1 MSFKTESD
9 MFEPL
14 KAHFVES
21 GYEVYS
27 EVVLPGG
34 GRADL
39 VAADDKQIICV
50 EMKKSLSMDLIDQV
64 IERKAS
70 FAHVFIAIPDRKSY
84 FPRFV
89 DRIFRKYGIGV
100 LYVTKNGRVYE
111 ERKSLYRRAFNKK
124 VDIKSYLK
132 PEQQTGI
139 PGGSKGGGY
148 VTEYSLMISRVKR
161 YLEQK
166 KDWVELGEIL
176 EHCEIYYSSPRSS
189 LSKTLRG
196 YESDW
201 CETEVI
207 NGRTHARMRLIEN

>member
-1 MSFKTESD
+1 MTFKTESD

-14 KAHFVES
+14 KKHFLEA

-39 VAADDKQIICV
+39 VAANDTKIVCV

-70 FAHVFIAIPDRKSY
+70 FAYVFLAIPERKTG
-84 FPRFV
+84 FPRFIE
-89 DRIFRKYGIGV
+89 RILRQYGIGI
-100 LYVTKNGRVYE
+100 LYVMKDGYIHE
-111 ERKSLYRRAFNKK
+111 ERPSLYRRAFDKK
-124 VDIKSYLK
+124 TNIKSYLK

-148 VTEYSLMISRVKR
+148 VTEYGLMIKQVRR
-161 YLEQK
+161 YLERK
-166 KDWVELGEIL
+166 KDWVELGQIL
-176 EHCEIYYSSPRSS
+176 KDCETYYRSPRSS
-189 LSKTLRG
+189 LSKALRG
-196 YESDW
+196 YEKSW
-201 CETEVI
+201 CELEVM
-207 NGRTHARMRLIEN
+207 NGKLHARAKVANN

>member
-9 MFEPL
+9 MFDPL
-14 KAHFVES
+14 KTHFEES

-39 VAADDKQIICV
+39 VAASDKQIICV

-70 FAHVFIAIPDRKSY
+70 FAYVFIAIPERKSY
-84 FPRFV
+84 LPRFV
-89 DRIFRKYGIGV
+89 ERIFRKYGIGI
-100 LYVTKNGRVYE
+100 LYVTKGGRVYE
-111 ERKSLYRRAFNKK
+111 KKAALYRRAFNKRT
-124 VDIKSYLK
+124 DIKSYLK

-148 VTEYSLMISRVKR
+148 VTEYSLMITRVKR

-166 KDWVELGEIL
+166 KDWVELGELL

-196 YESDW
+196 YESSW
-201 CETEVI
+201 CELEVM
-207 NGRTHARMRLIEN
+207 NGRLHARAKVANK